1 MKKKWK
7 APVMI
12 PGMDKNDP
20 LAELSQEEGAIR
32 GPQMAPGFWDLPE
45 DERVNGVMSANSGL
59 KNLLQQKKD
68 ATAAPEQA
76 PKPRDNM
83 TSPAP
88 QIIIQTQPPAG
99 GAPRNPVAQPDM
111 MQMLARR
118 MSAQPGV
125 STMPTNVGDL
135 RSAIY
140 GTRPQQ
146 AQAPI
151 NPEEQDP
158 DALMAMI
165 AQRFRGGLR
174 R

>member
-1 MKKKWK
+1 
-7 APVMI
+7 
-12 PGMDKNDP
+12 
-20 LAELSQEEGAIR
+20 
-32 GPQMAPGFWDLPE
+32 
-45 DERVNGVMSANSGL
+45 
-59 KNLLQQKKD
+59 
-68 ATAAPEQA
+68 
-76 PKPRDNM
+76 
-83 TSPAP
+83 
-88 QIIIQTQPPAG
+88 
-99 GAPRNPVAQPDM
+99 

-151 NPEEQDP
+151 SPEEQDP